1 MICKLI
7 KAQARIPENKENKIE
22 NEHELSKLTTAPPKD
37 TAAFDNN
44 NVFNRLNAAGG
55 IKINYWPVNQS
66 YVCRWDVFI
75 LNYLSLFDK
84 EPRNI
89 R

>member
-1 MICKLI
+1 MTRNSLICKLI

-44 NVFNRLNAAGG
+44 NVFAKVNSQGSGTYNLCATTVL
-55 IKINYWPVNQS
+55 WP
-66 YVCRWDVFI
+66 
-75 LNYLSLFDK
+75 
-84 EPRNI
+84 
-89 R
+89 